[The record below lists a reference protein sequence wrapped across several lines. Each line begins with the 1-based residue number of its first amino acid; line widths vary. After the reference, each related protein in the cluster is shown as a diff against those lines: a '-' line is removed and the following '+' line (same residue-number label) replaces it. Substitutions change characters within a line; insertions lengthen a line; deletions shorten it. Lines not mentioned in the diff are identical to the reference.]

1 MTARA
6 RGRWAALVALAAATL
21 LPLTAARR
29 VRARWDRGLAARDAS
44 AAAGY
49 LAIVTPMARSGGGYD
64 LPQLL
69 IRARALA
76 GLPGL
81 AVDFEIYDRTA
92 PLVHA
97 TAPPLLPAV
106 LEQLRREVAVRWTG
120 EAMLAPLLDRDG
132 WDVVGAVAAQPQGAG
147 WPVSPWS
154 FAALLLFVAAGMQA
168 VRAMGVTGEP
178 WRQALGRYGAAAGLF
193 GVAMFAD
200 VRLAGRGATD
210 QWLSDARLLMQEA
223 MARVPETRAAP
234 ASLAPIAR
242 GAELA
247 PADSLGSG
255 VVRRDVAGLVRAV
268 VAVRLGPGRW
278 VELRARPLEA
288 GTAPWLAV
296 VLGLAALG
304 PLGAL
309 LAGWSLAAS
318 PRQRRETVA
327 AWGFLAPSALHLV
340 AFTVGPLLF
349 ALYLS
354 VHRFSPVEPARP
366 LIGLAGY
373 AQALGNPLVWAA
385 LGRTLLYACYVPVSV
400 ALALALALLLRGRSR
415 GARLARTLFF
425 LPAVSSVVAV
435 ALVWRWMY
443 QPDVGLVNHLLGH
456 LLGHPFGQLL
466 TRAGLG
472 RVDWVGDPAIA
483 LIAVMIVSVW
493 TQLGYQM
500 AVFHAGLE
508 SIPRAYVDAARVD
521 GANAWQRFRRVT
533 LPLLRPVIL
542 FVLVT
547 GILGACQ
554 VFALVAVLTGGGPVS
569 ATDVAVYRIYRT
581 AWEQLQFGD
590 ASVLSVLLFVL
601 LLAATRA
608 QLKLLDRRVEHA

>member
-154 FAALLLFVAAGMQA
+154 FAALLLFVAAGVQA

-373 AQALGNPLVWAA
+373 AQALGNPPVWAA
-385 LGRTLLYACYVPVSV
+385 AHARRIGTGGLG
-400 ALALALALLLRGRSR
+400 GRSR
-415 GARLARTLFF
+415 NRAHRGDDRLR
-425 LPAVSSVVAV
+425 
-435 ALVWRWMY
+435 
-443 QPDVGLVNHLLGH
+443 
-456 LLGHPFGQLL
+456 
-466 TRAGLG
+466 
-472 RVDWVGDPAIA
+472 
-483 LIAVMIVSVW
+483 
-493 TQLGYQM
+493 
-500 AVFHAGLE
+500 
-508 SIPRAYVDAARVD
+508 VDAARVSD
-521 GANAWQRFRRVT
+521 GRVSRRAREYPSGVRRCRPRGRRERVAAVPARDAPAAPAGDPVRAGDRDPRRVPGVRSGRGSHGGRSRQRHGRGGVSD
-533 LPLLRPVIL
+533 LPDR
-542 FVLVT
+542 
-547 GILGACQ
+547 LGAAPVRRCQ
-554 VFALVAVLTGGGPVS
+554 RTLCPALRAPACGYTGP
-569 ATDVAVYRIYRT
+569 AEAPRP
-581 AWEQLQFGD
+581 
-590 ASVLSVLLFVL
+590 AS
-601 LLAATRA
+601 RA
-608 QLKLLDRRVEHA
+608 CVGRKRDE

>member
-154 FAALLLFVAAGMQA
+154 FAALLLFVAAGVQA

-472 RVDWVGDPAIA
+472 RVDWLGDPAIA

>member
-234 ASLAPIAR
+234 ASLASIAR
-242 GAELA
+242 GAELV

>member
-1 MTARA
+1 MTLRARA
-6 RGRWAALVALAAATL
+6 RWAALVTLAAAAL
-21 LPLTAARR
+21 LPLATARWA
-29 VRARWDRGLAARDAS
+29 RARWERGLAARDAA

-81 AVDFEIYDRTA
+81 AAAFEIYDRTA

-97 TAPPLLPAV
+97 TASPLPPAA
-106 LEQLRREVAVRWTG
+106 LERLRREVAVRWTG

-132 WDVVGAVAAQPQGAG
+132 WDVVGAVAAQPQGGG
-147 WPVSPWS
+147 WPMSPWS
-154 FAALLLFVAAGMQA
+154 FAALLLFVVAGVQA
-168 VRAMGVTGEP
+168 VRAMGGTGEP

-200 VRLAGRGATD
+200 VRLAGREATD
-210 QWLSDARLLMQEA
+210 HWLSDARLLMQEA
-223 MARVPETRAAP
+223 VARVPETRVAP
-234 ASLAPIAR
+234 ASLGPIAR
-242 GAELA
+242 GAEVV
-247 PADSLGSG
+247 PGDSLGSG
-255 VVRRDVAGLVRAV
+255 VVRRDVAGVVRAV
-268 VAVRLGPGRW
+268 VAVRLAPGRW

-288 GTAPWLAV
+288 GTPPWLAV
-296 VLGLAALG
+296 LLGVAGLG

-309 LAGWSLAAS
+309 LAGWSLATS
-318 PRQRRETVA
+318 PRQRDETLA
-327 AWGFLAPSALHLV
+327 AWGFLAPSALHLL
-340 AFTVGPLLF
+340 AFTVAPLLF

-354 VHRFSPVEPARP
+354 VHRFSLVEPARP

-373 AQALGNPLVWAA
+373 ARALGSPLVWAA
-385 LGRTLLYACYVPVSV
+385 LGRTLLYAGYVPVSMG
-400 ALALALALLLRGRSR
+400 LALAFALLLRGGSR
-415 GARLARTLFF
+415 GARLVRTLFL

-443 QPDVGLVNHLLGH
+443 QPDVGIINHL
-456 LLGHPFGQLL
+456 FGQLL

-472 RVDWVGDPAIA
+472 RVDWLGDPGVA
-483 LIAVMIVSVW
+483 LIAVMIVSIW

-500 AVFHAGLE
+500 AVFHAGFE

-554 VFALVAVLTGGGPVS
+554 VFALVAVLTGGGPVGT
-569 ATDVAVYRIYRT
+569 TDVIVYRIYRT

-590 ASVLSVLLFVL
+590 ASVLSLLLFVL
-601 LLAATRA
+601 LLAATRT
-608 QLKLLDRRVEHA
+608 QLRLLDRRVEHA